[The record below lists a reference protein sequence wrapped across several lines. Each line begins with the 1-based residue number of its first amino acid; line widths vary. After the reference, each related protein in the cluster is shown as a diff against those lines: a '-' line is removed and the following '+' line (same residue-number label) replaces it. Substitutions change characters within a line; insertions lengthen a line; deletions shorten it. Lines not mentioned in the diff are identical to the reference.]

1 MYGTDKSTL
10 IRWVVCF
17 ALALLLHAAIAVA
30 MLITFERHEVAQSSD
45 SVVHV
50 NLVAAAPSVQ
60 GAVENSVAA
69 PDRVAPE
76 QQKVSAL
83 PPSTRPFAAIAP
95 TETIT
100 PKTIMPSAVTPV
112 PVAPNSVEQSHTIR
126 DEEVDANRTAPP
138 QSEATLSTEN
148 KTALQAEAI
157 ASWHQQ
163 VRLYLHR
170 HKRYPRQAL
179 ARRQEGVVTVRVV
192 IDRRGKVIASAL
204 VKSAGQETLD
214 RAAIELLVI
223 ASPLPAPPNDASDH
237 ELTLDIPIEYHLK

>member
-1 MYGTDKSTL
+1 MYGADKSTL
-10 IRWVVCF
+10 LRWVVCF

-60 GAVENSVAA
+60 GAIESSVAA
-69 PDRVAPE
+69 PDPVAPE

-83 PPSTRPFAAIAP
+83 PPSTRPFEKIEP
-95 TETIT
+95 SETNT

-112 PVAPNSVEQSHTIR
+112 PVTSNSVVQSHIIR
-126 DEEVDANRTAPP
+126 DEEIDTNLTAPP
-138 QSEATLSTEN
+138 QSEAIRSTEN
-148 KTALQAEAI
+148 NAALQAEAI

-192 IDRRGKVIASAL
+192 IDRRGKVMASTL

-223 ASPLPAPPNDASDH
+223 ASPLPAPPNDVSDQ